1 MIVWDV
7 DKESEK
13 TSRND
18 DTQAKSTKEVRRIQG
33 LQKTTNQT
41 PTGCMTSIKVK
52 IARENDPSE
61 VGMQETTLLGAKI
74 VVQLMLYNRC
84 RAADVVQSK
93 TYNQCRT
100 IDDHPR
106 AQDRTLFL
114 SLILSIGLFFRGI
127 SRSDFR
133 ILGNSFFL
141 HSSPSLRPLLAHNNY
156 ASTNITRTC

>member
-1 MIVWDV
+1 MQ
-7 DKESEK
+7 KKSEVPK
-13 TSRND
+13 QTLTSPGVAQINRSLHEM
-18 DTQAKSTKEVRRIQG
+18 TRTTTAQHKSTHR
-33 LQKTTNQT
+33 
-41 PTGCMTSIKVK
+41 S
-52 IARENDPSE
+52 AY
-61 VGMQETTLLGAKI
+61 

-106 AQDRTLFL
+106 AQARTLFL